1 MEEYSLICEDTI
13 DGILTAVYEAYQ
25 IKKNEGIESH
35 DYIHIE
41 TKQPHTLRL
50 FTHYETIITDMEKS
64 AKVSRTIK
72 QELGQ
77 DTFYD
82 LCLAMLS
89 HEEGKADSVYHT
101 IVTGLRFHDRQVLQR
116 LQESAIH
123 HTFSCARGS
132 NNELMHL
139 RGFLRFEEL
148 ENGILY
154 AKIAPK
160 SNILAFL
167 MPHFSDR
174 LPSDN
179 FVIFDEN
186 RRLFGLHPRQKQWY
200 MVSGQ
205 EFDEK
210 GLVFSK
216 EEQVYQELFIHF
228 CEKIAIEA
236 RKNPKLQMNMLPLRF
251 RPYMTEF
258 KEKWTIE

>member
-1 MEEYSLICEDTI
+1 MEEYCLICEDSI
-13 DGILTAVYEAYQ
+13 DGILTAIYEAYQ

-35 DYIHIE
+35 DMIHID

-50 FTHYETIITDMEKS
+50 FTHYETITTDMVKS
-64 AKVSRTIK
+64 GKVSKTIK

-89 HEEGKADSVYHT
+89 YEDGKADSVYHT
-101 IVTGLRFHDRQVLQR
+101 IVTGLRFHDKNVLQR
-116 LQESAIH
+116 LQQQAIH
-123 HTFSCARGS
+123 HAFSCARGS
-132 NNELMHL
+132 NNELLHL
-139 RGFLRFEEL
+139 KGFLRFEEL

-160 SNILAFL
+160 NNILPFL

-186 RRLFGLHPRQKQWY
+186 RRLFGLHPKQQQWY
-200 MVSGQ
+200 MMSGQ
-205 EFDEK
+205 DFDENR
-210 GLVFSK
+210 LVFSK
-216 EEQVYQELFIHF
+216 EEQVYQELFVHF
-228 CEKIAIEA
+228 CERIAIEA
-236 RKNPKLQMNMLPLRF
+236 RKNPKLQMSMLPLRF
-251 RPYMTEF
+251 RPYMVEF
-258 KEKWTIE
+258 RE